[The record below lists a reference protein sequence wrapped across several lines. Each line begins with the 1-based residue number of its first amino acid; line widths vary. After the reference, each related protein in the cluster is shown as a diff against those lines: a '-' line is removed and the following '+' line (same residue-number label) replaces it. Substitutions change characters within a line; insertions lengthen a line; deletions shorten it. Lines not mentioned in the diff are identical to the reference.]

1 MMNDISISQRSRLAR
16 TAAGVAIAVAA
27 MVGTLLTPG
36 AATAADAPLPDGLT
50 QETAA
55 ASCWEVKQNF
65 PTATDGIYWLV
76 TPELVAPDQFYCD
89 QTTDG
94 GGWVLI
100 GRGRE
105 AWKEGYNGVRTP
117 AQLRNTI
124 TGTGA
129 FLPAQLAAAA
139 VDGLL
144 NGERVDALADGI
156 RLRRATNTAGTQ
168 WQEAR
173 FNFTQRDRW
182 VWTFG
187 AAHRVK
193 NYSFDGATGTG
204 GQTNNFGSN
213 NQLRRVVFSE
223 QSSHNYLNGW
233 AFGSSTGGS
242 ADAGSYLWSP
252 NGQAYARPFTQV
264 FLRPKLKLADLDFAA
279 IPAAGSPAT
288 TVAAIPE
295 SNAATTTWG
304 VSGFANGSSGELNT
318 EVAVFGEANGAVLV
332 GGNFKFVQRSQSGTD
347 QVQQSNLAA
356 FDVNTGQWISTFRPT
371 LNGQVKAIATLP
383 DGRIAIGGQF
393 STVNGVS
400 QPGLAFLDP
409 TTGALSGWQ
418 VAAEHRATGSVPYIR
433 GLDVQDNYLYVA
445 GALTHLT
452 AVGSTT
458 SASTWNGGRI
468 NLTTGQPDIS
478 WNAFLNGT
486 SVSVDASTVGD
497 RTYFSGYFKMKQSTS
512 TPSAAAIQTASG
524 APLVSPLWVPR
535 FSKSGTDA
543 SGNITGNVWQ
553 LGVQEAGDKVWLG
566 GSEHSLFAY
575 DRDDFTLLRGSI
587 TNAGGDFQT
596 VDTNGSLVIGGCHC
610 GNWVYQDAYTWSDPG
625 TGWKQADKMNL
636 VGAWDAATG
645 DYIHD
650 WSPTLQAR
658 AGYGAWGSFFD
669 STGVLWVGGDFSRS
683 VRAGEAAQWSGG
695 YVRFAPTDTT
705 APTTPGN
712 ISAAP
717 ANVAQTT
724 LTWGASTDTGGVTYE
739 VLRDDHVIASTTTAS
754 YTAPVTDAPVDYFVR
769 ARDAAGN
776 RSASTPAFVVAPLP
790 ESALTFA
797 DAESEWSWRYSND
810 ALPSDWNTLE
820 FDDAAW
826 STGNGLFGRGVGT
839 ATTNIDPTN
848 LTSKPLSA
856 QFRHMFEVTQA
867 ASVVN
872 GTVTVI
878 ADDGVVVYL
887 NGAELGRANLAA
899 GTLTQNSYATAA
911 PRHTTAVAN
920 PITFAVPAGLLING
934 ENVISAST
942 HADYR
947 ATPDLSFRLSFTAER
962 GEMPTAPS
970 AVNALAGTSTANS
983 ITLIWAAPTTGSAAT
998 GYIISR
1004 DGENVGATDAE
1015 TLSFTETGLTAD
1027 TEFTYDVIAKGP
1039 GSLVSPAATVHVS
1052 TTPPPADNELPV
1064 VVDADSSWSWR
1075 YSNDAL
1081 PSDWNAVGFDDSGW
1095 ETGSGLF
1102 GRGVSGVTTDIEPVD
1117 IPSNPLSAQFR
1128 HTFDVVQAASLTD
1141 GTVTVIADDGVVV
1154 YLNGTELGRSN
1165 LPAGTL
1171 SQNSYALNA
1180 PRHSTAVAN
1189 PITFT
1194 VPTSLLVN
1202 GENVIAASTHAGWRA
1217 TIDLSFQLSYV
1228 AERGELAAAPNAV
1241 AGFAAT
1247 STADSVTLTWS
1258 APAEGSAPTGY
1269 VITRGGEVVGS
1280 VDATTTTFSE
1290 GGLASSTAYTYTV
1303 TATGLG
1309 SLTSPPAAVEVSTT
1323 APPAEDELPVTIDA
1337 ASAWTWRYSN
1347 DALAP
1352 EWNTVAFDDSAW
1364 LNGTGLFGRGVA
1376 GVTTNIEP
1384 VDIPSN
1390 PLSAQFRHTFTV
1402 LDAGAVTDGTV
1413 TAIADDGMV
1422 LYLNGTELGR
1432 ANLPE
1437 GTLTQNTYTTI
1448 APRHSTAVAN
1458 PVTFTV
1464 PAALLLEGEN
1474 VIAAATHASW
1484 RATPDLSFQLSLSML
1499 RG

>member
-1 MMNDISISQRSRLAR
+1 MMNDISISQRSRIAR

-27 MVGTLLTPG
+27 MVGTLLTPV

-65 PTATDGIYWLV
+65 PTAADGIYWLV

-105 AWKEGYNGVRTP
+105 AWKEGYHGLRTP

-129 FLPAQLAAAA
+129 FLPAQLPSAT
-139 VDGLL
+139 VDALL
-144 NGERVDALADGI
+144 DGGRVDALDDGI

-173 FNFTQRDRW
+173 FTLSKRDRW

-187 AAHRVK
+187 STHSVK
-193 NYSFDGATGTG
+193 NYSFNGSGGTG
-204 GQTNNFGSN
+204 GQTRNFGNN
-213 NQLRRVVFSE
+213 NQLNRVVFSE
-223 QSSHNYLNGW
+223 QSSHSYLNGW
-233 AFGSSTGGS
+233 AFGSNVGGS
-242 ADAGSYLWSP
+242 AATDSYLWSP
-252 NGQAYARPFTQV
+252 SGQGYARPFTQV
-264 FLRPKLKLADLDFAA
+264 FLRPKLVLADLDFTA

-288 TVAAIPE
+288 TVADIPE
-295 SNAATTTWG
+295 SDAMTTTWG

-318 EVAVFGEANGAVLV
+318 EVAVFGEADGKVFV
-332 GGNFKFVQRSQSGTD
+332 GGNFRYVQRNQSGTD
-347 QVQQSNLAA
+347 QVQQPNLAA
-356 FDVNTGQWISTFRPT
+356 FDIATGQWVPGFRPT
-371 LNGQVKAIATLP
+371 LNGQVKAITTLP
-383 DGRIAIGGQF
+383 DGRIAVGGQF
-393 STVNGVS
+393 STVNGVA

-409 TTGALSGWQ
+409 DTGALSGWQ

-433 GLDVQDNYLYVA
+433 GLDVQDNHLYVA
-445 GALTHLT
+445 GAFTHLT

-458 SASTWNGGRI
+458 SASTWNGGRV

-486 SVSVDASTVGD
+486 SVSVDASDRGD

-535 FSKSGTDA
+535 FSKSSTDA

-553 LGVQEAGDKVWLG
+553 LGVQEAGDMVWLG
-566 GSEHSLFAY
+566 GSEHSLFSY
-575 DRDDFTLLRGSI
+575 DRDTFALMRGSI

-596 VDTNGSLVIGGCHC
+596 VETNGSLVIGGCHC
-610 GNWVYQDAYTWSDPG
+610 GNWVYQDSFTWNDPG
-625 TGWKQADKMNL
+625 TGWAQSDKINL
-636 VGAWDAATG
+636 VGAWDATTG

-658 AGYGAWGSFFD
+658 AGYGAWGSFHD
-669 STGVLWVGGDFSRS
+669 STGVLWIGGDFSRS
-683 VRAGEAAQWSGG
+683 VRAGGTAQWSGG
-695 YVRFAPTDTT
+695 YVRFAPTDTV
-705 APTTPGN
+705 APTKPADITAVPA
-712 ISAAP
+712 SA
-717 ANVAQTT
+717 TEMS
-724 LTWGASTDTGGVTYE
+724 LTWGASTDSGGVTYE
-739 VLRDDHVIASTTTAS
+739 LLRENRVIASTTTAT
-754 YTAPVTDAPVDYFVR
+754 YTVPVTDEPVDYFVR

-790 ESALTFA
+790 EDALTFA

-810 ALPSDWNTLE
+810 ALPAGWNTLD
-820 FDDAAW
+820 FDDSGWA
-826 STGNGLFGRGVGT
+826 TGSGLFGRNVSS

-856 QFRHMFEVTQA
+856 QFRHTFTVTQA
-867 ASVVN
+867 ASVVD
-872 GTVTVI
+872 GTVTVL
-878 ADDGVVVYL
+878 ADDAVVVYL
-887 NGAELGRANLAA
+887 NGVELGRANLPE
-899 GTLTQNSYATAA
+899 GNLTQNSYATVS
-911 PRHTTAVAN
+911 PRHSTAVAA
-920 PITFAVPAGLLING
+920 PIVFTVPAGLLTNG
-934 ENVISAST
+934 DNLIAAST
-942 HADYR
+942 HAAWR
-947 ATPDLSFRLSFTAER
+947 ATPDLSFQLSFTAMR
-962 GEMPTAPS
+962 GEMPSAPQ
-970 AVNALAGTSTANS
+970 AVTSLAGTSTADAV
-983 ITLIWAAPTTGSAAT
+983 TLTWAAPASGTAPT
-998 GYIISR
+998 GYSISR
-1004 DGENVGATDAE
+1004 DGEIIGATDAA
-1015 TLSFTETGLTAD
+1015 TLTFTDSGLSAD
-1027 TEFTYDVIAKGP
+1027 TEYTYDVIATGP
-1039 GSLVSPAATVHVS
+1039 GSLVSPTATVQIS
-1052 TTPPPADNELPV
+1052 TALPPDANELPV
-1064 VVDADSSWSWR
+1064 VVDADSSWAWR

-1081 PSDWNAVGFDDSGW
+1081 PSDWNAVGFDDSEW

-1102 GRGVSGVTTDIEPVD
+1102 GRGVAGVTTDIEPVD

-1128 HTFDVVQAASLTD
+1128 HTFEVVQAASLTD

-1165 LPAGTL
+1165 LPTGTL
-1171 SQNSYALNA
+1171 SQNSYAQAA
-1180 PRHSTAVAN
+1180 PRHSSAIAN

-1202 GENVIAASTHAGWRA
+1202 GENVIAASTHASWRA
-1217 TIDLSFQLSYV
+1217 TVDLSFQLSYV

-1241 AGFAAT
+1241 ADLAAT
-1247 STADSVTLTWS
+1247 STADSVALTWG
-1258 APAEGSAPTGY
+1258 APAEGPAPTGY
-1269 VITRGGEVVGS
+1269 VIARDGETVGS
-1280 VDATTTTFSE
+1280 VDAATTTFSE
-1290 GGLASSTAYTYTV
+1290 GGLAPSTTYAYTV

-1309 SLTSPPAAVEVSTT
+1309 SLVSPAASVDVSTT
-1323 APPAEDELPVTIDA
+1323 APPAEDELPVTVDT
-1337 ASAWTWRYSN
+1337 ASTWAWRYSN
-1347 DALAP
+1347 DALP
-1352 EWNTVAFDDSAW
+1352 PDWNAVAFDDSAW
-1364 LNGTGLFGRGVA
+1364 STGTGLFGRGVA
-1376 GVTTNIEP
+1376 GATTNIEP

-1390 PLSAQFRHTFTV
+1390 PLSAQFRHAFTV
-1402 LDAGAVTDGTV
+1402 LAAGSVADGTV
-1413 TAIADDGMV
+1413 TVIADDAV
-1422 LYLNGTELGR
+1422 VVYLNGVELGR
-1432 ANLPE
+1432 TNLPA
-1437 GTLTQNTYTTI
+1437 GTLTQNSYATV
-1448 APRHSTAVAN
+1448 APRHSTAVAA

-1474 VIAAATHASW
+1474 VIAASTHASW
-1484 RATPDLSFQLSLSML
+1484 RATPDLSFRLSLSML